1 MSEGVDELFAR
12 YGRHYRTLVTVTG
25 MTASFTMV
33 LMGTIVNVAV
43 PNVMGAFG
51 VGQDMAQ
58 FMATAF
64 IATMTASQLLNAWFV
79 GVFGARN
86 AFIIVLAIFA
96 AGRRWVTLVKFP
108 LGFGLGSS
116 A

>member
-1 MSEGVDELFAR
+1 MSEDVEALFAR
-12 YGRHYRTLVTVTG
+12 YGPVYRLLVTVTG

-33 LMGTIVNVAV
+33 LMGTVANVAV

-79 GVFGARN
+79 SVFGPRL
-86 AFIIVLAIFA
+86 AFTIVLSVFA
-96 AGRRWVTLVKFP
+96 A
-108 LGFGLGSS
+108 
-116 A
+116 